1 MLPAI
6 GWQARLAFRDLD
18 PEAREE
24 AVEEA
29 VAVAKRFRISPGRV
43 SQLRNELAASWRQPS
58 FLRSSAPWLLSVSR
72 RRCYNTSVRVVSY
85 ARRPSDGHH
94 CRSYL

>member
-43 SQLRNELAASWRQPS
+43 SQLRNELAASWRQLQGEPAAECAIAGAAS
-58 FLRSSAPWLLSVSR
+58 FFARHG
-72 RRCYNTSVRVVSY
+72 RCPRGSLQLGAGS
-85 ARRPSDGHH
+85 
-94 CRSYL
+94 